1 MNKDSIKFAGWQAEE
16 IRNGML
22 ALMATARLAFEDA
35 RRSKAARAVGAFI
48 LAALALTL
56 WTLVTFRV
64 AQRNEERKFDEWR
77 ERYVNDYVTQREA
90 EERGMPIDPK
100 AAQREWDIDETA
112 KVLYGVK
119 GNSETDLRTY
129 CWAGFNR
136 VDIKTGEFKD
146 VHSLSEVYAKPWQFM
161 GYTSDNPVLG
171 SLRKIAEEEYNI
183 WQSGKDRPCDVDKV
197 FIYWTPDKVMLL
209 SEIGDMVNTWR
220 YGE

>member
-1 MNKDSIKFAGWQAEE
+1 MNDSIKFNSWQVGE
-16 IRNGML
+16 IKNGFL
-22 ALMATARLAFEDA
+22 AMMAAARLAFEDA
-35 RRSKAARAVGAFI
+35 RRSKTARIVGACV
-48 LAALALTL
+48 LAVLVLTV
-56 WTLVTFRV
+56 WTLVTFRIAN
-64 AQRNEERKFDEWR
+64 AQQERHFEEWK
-77 ERYVNDYVTQREA
+77 ERYVNDYMAQQEA
-90 EERGMPIDPK
+90 AERGMPVDPK
-100 AAQREWDIDETA
+100 VAQREWDIDETA
-112 KVLYGVK
+112 RVLYGVK

-146 VHSLSEVYAKPWQFM
+146 VHSLSEVYAKPGQFM
-161 GYTSDNPVLG
+161 GYSSDNPILG

-220 YGE
+220 YSE